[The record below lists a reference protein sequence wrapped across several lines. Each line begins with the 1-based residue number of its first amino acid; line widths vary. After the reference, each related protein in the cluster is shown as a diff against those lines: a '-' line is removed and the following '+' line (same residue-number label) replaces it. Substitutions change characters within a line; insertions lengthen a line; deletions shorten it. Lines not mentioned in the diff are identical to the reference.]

1 MTIAFDFIGQLSDH
15 DLLAHIQ
22 RAAAHERRT
31 TAELIALLMELD
43 SRRLYL
49 AQGCSS
55 LFTYCTQVLHLSGHA
70 AYGRIEASR
79 AARRF
84 PVVLDGLA
92 DGSLNLT
99 TLGLLSPHLT
109 PTNHLEVLEAA
120 RHKSKRE
127 VEQLVARLNP
137 RPDAR
142 PVVRKL
148 PEVPAVQRQ
157 IVVDRCAD
165 SAPSQVAPPV
175 PTSPKRPAEV
185 KPLAPERYRIQ
196 FTVGRETYEQLRR
209 VQDLLRHSIPNGDP
223 AAIFERALRLLLAE
237 LLKRKLGA
245 TGRPRVSRA
254 SEPTSR
260 HIPAAVKREVWRR
273 DGGHCAF
280 KGEQG
285 RCTETGFLEFHHV
298 VPFAEGGETTAA
310 NLELRCRAHNAY
322 EAEQWFGP
330 RQPPLLREARAP
342 YGERQLGPDRVHRIR
357 KMSNANGTPART
369 SVQLRHALEQAM
381 LHGMRLV
388 RANR

>member
-1 MTIAFDFIGQLSDH
+1 MTFAFDFIVRLSDD
-15 DLLAHIQ
+15 DLVAHVQ
-22 RAAAHERRT
+22 RAAAHERRA

-43 SRRLYL
+43 SRRLYR

-55 LFTYCTQVLHLSGHA
+55 LFTYCTQVLHLSEHA
-70 AYGRIEASR
+70 AYGRIEAAR
-79 AARRF
+79 AAQRF
-84 PVVLDGLA
+84 PVILERLA

-99 TLGLLSPHLT
+99 AIGLLSPHLT
-109 PTNHLEVLEAA
+109 STNHLEVLEAA

-165 SAPSQVAPPV
+165 SAPSQVAPSPV

-196 FTVGRETYEQLRR
+196 FTVGRETYEQLRC

-223 AAIFERALRLLLAE
+223 AAIFERALELLLAD
-237 LLKRKLGA
+237 LLKRKLAA
-245 TGRPRVSRA
+245 TDRPRLSRTPV
-254 SEPTSR
+254 PTSR

-273 DGGHCAF
+273 DGGQCAF

-298 VPFAEGGETTAA
+298 VPFAEGGETTDA

-322 EAEQWFGP
+322 EAEQWFGSH
-330 RQPPLLREARAP
+330 QPSLLRETRETYAA
-342 YGERQLGPDRVHRIR
+342 
-357 KMSNANGTPART
+357 
-369 SVQLRHALEQAM
+369 
-381 LHGMRLV
+381 
-388 RANR
+388 